1 MSELL
6 RLHATAPIPD
16 IREQKSFSSGLA
28 LIVKKLMAKDP
39 VDRYQSADALQADLN
54 QVNEIT
60 LRAEASE
67 SFRLGC
73 LDRRFRTTRYQ
84 VASPAYVTALQES
97 WATLR
102 SQKGGVLVVSGRAG
116 QGRTTGIMGLLEP
129 LPKLGVPILMSRET
143 KRDENPYMALGMLS
157 IHFF

>member
-16 IREQKSFSSGLA
+16 IREHKSFSSGLA

-84 VASPAYVTALQES
+84 VASPAYVNALQS
-97 WATLR
+97 
-102 SQKGGVLVVSGRAG
+102 
-116 QGRTTGIMGLLEP
+116 
-129 LPKLGVPILMSRET
+129 
-143 KRDENPYMALGMLS
+143 
-157 IHFF
+157 